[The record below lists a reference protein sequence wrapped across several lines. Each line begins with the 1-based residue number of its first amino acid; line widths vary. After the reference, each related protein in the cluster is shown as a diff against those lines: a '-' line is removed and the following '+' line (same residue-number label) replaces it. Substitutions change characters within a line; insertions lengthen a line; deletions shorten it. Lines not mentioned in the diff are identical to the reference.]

1 MQKPVKPPTEE
12 DRDNITLSLK
22 KGYGEISGVSSGAIT
37 ILFPQP
43 RQTVNGL
50 FQVLDFTLAEAAF
63 NCHGCGE
70 RIVSVIP
77 GQA

>member
-22 KGYGEISGVSSGAIT
+22 KGYGEISGVSSGAVT

-43 RQTVNGL
+43 KANS
-50 FQVLDFTLAEAAF
+50 
-63 NCHGCGE
+63 E
-70 RIVSVIP
+70 RFVSGIRLY
-77 GQA
+77 ACRSSI